1 MTGAFQL
8 CFAPCTA
15 CEYQNSPGFAP
26 CTACE
31 YRNSPGF
38 ASCTPCEY
46 QNSPGFASCTA
57 CEYQNS
63 PGSALCMPCEYQNS
77 PGFALCMVCEHS
89 NVIQIAIK
97 RASARVSGDK
107 CRTIRLPPHPP
118 PAARSFIPA
127 GCLEGVFD
135 TPLHVPGK
143 LPCPGRGRPYTGTI
157 IHPCGMSGG
166 RMQFAPTRVPG
177 KT

>member
-15 CEYQNSPGFAP
+15 CEYQNSPGFTPCTPYEYQNSPGFTP

-38 ASCTPCEY
+38 ASCTVCEY
-46 QNSPGFASCTA
+46 QNSPGFAPCT
-57 CEYQNS
+57 
-63 PGSALCMPCEYQNS
+63 
-77 PGFALCMVCEHS
+77 VCEHS

-97 RASARVSGDK
+97 RAPSRGSGDK
-107 CRTIRLPPHPP
+107 CRRIRLPLHPP
-118 PAARSFIPA
+118 P
-127 GCLEGVFD
+127 
-135 TPLHVPGK
+135 
-143 LPCPGRGRPYTGTI
+143 GRLI

-166 RMQFAPTRVPG
+166 RMQFAPTREPGQTWQASLMPLANFLAPAGAVRRRPPLHVPG
-177 KT
+177 RGHP